1 MRHEHLQFSVGTKR
15 QVAGYTFYSERYCEC
30 QLIYVTEGRLL
41 YRGDKADNAVVLQP
55 HAFVLLRVGDSFRLS
70 CEGEGYRGFCVFMRG
85 EVPGS
90 LRGVSVT
97 GLADGAVRMLGGMIR
112 RHMAAPV
119 MESGAALV
127 GLGQALVWEV
137 LALARERQRAST
149 QDWAEAA
156 RTVLDLNIGTGLPVR
171 DALATLPV
179 CYRQL
184 CRCFGDRYGTSPK
197 TYQDLSRVN
206 EGRRMLTETSMDITS
221 IGVELGFS
229 SSQHF
234 SSRFRQLV
242 GCSPSEYR
250 ESGWGRDDI
259 EEVDE

>member
-1 MRHEHLQFSVGTKR
+1 MRHEHIRFSVETKR
-15 QVAGYTFYSERYCEC
+15 QISGYSFDSRRYDAC
-30 QLIYVTEGRLL
+30 QLIYVTEGQLL
-41 YRGDKADNAVVLQP
+41 YHGDKADNPAVLKP

-70 CEGEGYRGFCVFMRG
+70 CEGEGYRGFCVFVRG
-85 EVPGS
+85 EIPRA

-112 RHMAAPV
+112 RHIAAPV

-137 LALARERQRAST
+137 LVLARERQRSST

-156 RTVLDLNIGTGLPVR
+156 RTVLDLNVGTGLPVR

-179 CYRQL
+179 SYRQL
-184 CRCFGDRYGTSPK
+184 CRCFGERYGTSPK
-197 TYQDLSRVN
+197 AYQDLLRVN
-206 EGRRMLTETSMDITS
+206 EGRRMLSETSVDITS
-221 IGVELGFS
+221 IAVELGFS

-234 SSRFRQLV
+234 ATRFRQLV
-242 GCSPSEYR
+242 GCSPSDYR
-250 ESGWGRDDI
+250 DA
-259 EEVDE
+259 